1 KEARSQAKEA
11 IAERD
16 WLQEVRDALAAGR
29 PVRSVPVPPAAADA
43 PRKLAALTSKPVLY
57 VANVEEGD
65 AEVPV
70 ALAAHAEAA
79 GAASVAVSARIE
91 ADLTEL
97 DESEAAEMRAELG
110 LHESGLER
118 LVHAAYALLDLI
130 TFFTA
135 DRGVDATARSL
146 PRGGTA
152 YDAAGKVHRDIQ
164 EGFVRAEVIPWEAL
178 VDAGDWVAA
187 SERGVIR
194 TEGRD
199 YVVADGDIIN
209 IKH

>member
-1 KEARSQAKEA
+1 
-11 IAERD
+11 
-16 WLQEVRDALAAGR
+16 VRA
-29 PVRSVPVPPAAADA
+29 VPVPAAAADG

-57 VANVEEGD
+57 VANVEEG
-65 AEVPV
+65 AIEVPE

-91 ADLTEL
+91 AELAEL
-97 DESEAAEMRAELG
+97 DAAGESEAAEMRSELG
-110 LHESGLER
+110 LEGSGLER

-135 DRGVDATARSL
+135 DKGVDATARSL

-152 YDAAGKVHRDIQ
+152 YDAAGKVHREIQ
-164 EGFVRAEVIPWEAL
+164 EGFVRAEVVLWEDL
-178 VDAGDWVAA
+178 VEAGGWPQA

-199 YVVADGDIIN
+199 YVVADGDIVN